1 MFIYVEF
8 TPNNFY
14 AIKIVM
20 ESQNTVIRKPSNLV
34 IRKKY
39 DLTETIG
46 KKNSPKKNKIIVK
59 KKPGIIEGNLVVTKK
74 SISVKKHIIEDAE
87 DVEDIPNIVSE
98 EIIGDFSVKKKTNT
112 ILTNEEMI
120 ENVEYQRDLLVK
132 NRDKY
137 KKDDYDMKLSTIEQ
151 LLSKLKVGFAN
162 TNLKEMTIKRVNI
175 DKIVLDKKI
184 PEKQFLTKI
193 DLTGEYDNNDPNTE
207 LLTNSRE
214 YFKKISSYKEVPKE
228 LEKMDPAKNKNI
240 NFGNQ
245 KLPPELLKQINF
257 N

>member
-1 MFIYVEF
+1 MEF
-8 TPNNFY
+8 
-14 AIKIVM
+14 
-20 ESQNTVIRKPSNLV
+20 QNTVIRKPSNLV
-34 IRKKY
+34 IRKKNIS
-39 DLTETIG
+39 E
-46 KKNSPKKNKIIVK
+46 NPQKNKIVVKKKSVEKPEVIKPLKKVPSEKKLISVK
-59 KKPGIIEGNLVVTKK
+59 KKP
-74 SISVKKHIIEDAE
+74 IEDTE
-87 DVEDIPNIVSE
+87 EEEDIENIPTIVGE
-98 EIIGDFSVKKKTNT
+98 EIIGEFSVKKKTNT

-151 LLSKLKVGFAN
+151 LLSKLKVGFTD

-175 DKIVLDKKI
+175 DKIVLEKKI
-184 PEKQFLTKI
+184 PEKQFKTKI
-193 DLTGEYDNNDPNTE
+193 DLTGEKDNNDPNTE

-228 LEKMDPAKNKNI
+228 LAKMDPAKNKNI